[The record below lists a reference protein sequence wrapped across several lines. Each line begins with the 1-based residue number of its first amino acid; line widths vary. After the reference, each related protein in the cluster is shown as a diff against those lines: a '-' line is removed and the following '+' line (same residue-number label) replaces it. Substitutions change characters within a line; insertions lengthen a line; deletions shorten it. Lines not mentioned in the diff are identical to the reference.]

1 MKHSFAIIAYKD
13 SAYLEDCILSLLSQS
28 VKSKIYIST
37 STPSEYI
44 SALAQKYDLDVF
56 LNLLSKGIASDWSF
70 AYNKAKTK
78 YVTLAHQDDIYAKD
92 YTKEC
97 LKHAESLEH
106 EGSLAGNLITFTDY
120 SELVDGVERNNSL
133 LLFIKKILLLVFGVK
148 NSLYFGSVI
157 PCPSVMYNKENIGE
171 FSFNDKF
178 SINLDWEAW
187 IRLSEKGEFTFVN
200 KRLMSH
206 RIHPEAETSKGIKD
220 NRRKNEDKILF
231 TKLWGKTLGPVVSK
245 IYSLSYLLNK

>member
-13 SAYLEDCILSLLSQS
+13 SPYLEDCILSLLSQS
-28 VKSKIYIST
+28 VKSKIYVST

-44 SALAQKYDLDVF
+44 DALSQKYDLEVF
-56 LNLLSKGIASDWSF
+56 VNPLSKGIADDWSF

-78 YVTLAHQDDIYAKD
+78 YVTLAHQDDIYSKN

-97 LKHAESLEH
+97 LKRAE
-106 EGSLAGNLITFTDY
+106 GLAVNLITFTDY
-120 SELVDGVERNNSL
+120 SELVDGVERNNSI
-133 LLFIKKILLLVFGVK
+133 LLFIKKVLLLVLGVK
-148 NSLYFGSVI
+148 GSLYFGSVI
-157 PCPSVMYNKENIGE
+157 PCPSVMYNKLNIGE
-171 FSFNDKF
+171 FYFNDKF

-187 IRLSEKGEFTFVN
+187 IRLSDKGEFCFVN

-206 RIHPEAETSKGIKD
+206 RIHSGAETSKGIKD
-220 NRRKNEDKILF
+220 NRRKNEDRILF
-231 TKLWGKTLGPVVSK
+231 TKLWGKTLGSMVSK